1 MLHKPDGFIDPDHPD
16 KSLPSKEALYGL
28 VTSSRSWYDE
38 LSKIPDFP
46 KVLRQG
52 FRSTNPTRC
61 RSCRVALD
69 IAKKASGGI
78 QFLGDKLVSWM
89 SRSRTFTR
97 LWLQLQQN
105 TVVVLVLVS
114 YSNSLQPVQK
124 SRTKHI
130 ITRTFLSRFQLS
142 RQANW
147 YEMFESAETGRSYA
161 LSWKSCQGD
170 SLNLPNHGTNIYTV
184 KGPTEPEHGDGD
196 AYSVK
201 SDSLPHCSC
210 SIYKDILYAFKVL
223 GRV

>member
-147 YEMFESAETGRSYA
+147 YEMFESAETG
-161 LSWKSCQGD
+161 
-170 SLNLPNHGTNIYTV
+170 
-184 KGPTEPEHGDGD
+184 PTEPEHGDGD

-210 SIYKDILYAFKVL
+210 SIYKDILYAFKKILRGACKLL
-223 GRV
+223 GDIKVRSWRCLDGCLV